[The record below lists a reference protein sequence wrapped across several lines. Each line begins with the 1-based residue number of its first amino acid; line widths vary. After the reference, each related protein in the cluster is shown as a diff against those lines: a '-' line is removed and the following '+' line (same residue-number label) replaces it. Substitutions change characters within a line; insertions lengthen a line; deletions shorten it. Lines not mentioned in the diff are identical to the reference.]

1 MRYLVYHPHPTP
13 EESEAVGG
21 LMLTV
26 QLNLAATKLRCA
38 REAAA
43 LTHCEKALELQPEH
57 PKALYR
63 SAQAHTQLGQPA
75 QAKAFLARLEA
86 AAQGDEEMLKAA
98 AQERARLEHRQ
109 ERHKRQQK
117 KAYARMVQGHDDA
130 PRGPHRWWRLLRS
143 WAERDDYAGAMA
155 LAGAAVVAA
164 FAAALLLLPDWG
176 STTRQ

>member
-1 MRYLVYHPHPTP
+1 MATGQSLFERGDIRGALDCF
-13 EESEAVGG
+13 ESAARVEPRRAEAWYMAGGMYVVGG
-21 LMLTV
+21 
-26 QLNLAATKLRCA
+26 QARLAKPLFER
-38 REAAA
+38 
-43 LTHCEKALELQPEH
+43 ALELQPEH

-130 PRGPHRWWRLLRS
+130 PRGPHRWWQRQWRKWRS
-143 WAERDDYAGAMA
+143 NGGR
-155 LAGAAVVAA
+155 
-164 FAAALLLLPDWG
+164 
-176 STTRQ
+176 